1 MPRKSHSLGI
11 LEGTESINW
20 SFRAQRKG
28 VEQAAVC
35 RADARF
41 FASLRMTSLSSQTVV
56 RKSSMKSVLPHLPE
70 SFRLSS
76 AVLLGSLLLVLI
88 TARAALAAPITGT
101 VMNMTTGKA
110 SAGDTV
116 TLIRLQQGM
125 QDAGR
130 TTTDARGRY
139 TLNITDA
146 DPMHLVRVT
155 HDKANYF
162 KPAPPGTQT
171 VNIDVYNSA
180 EKLQGVSTEA
190 QVVRI
195 EAEGQQLHITEN
207 FFVKNVSS
215 PPRTQFGPRAYE
227 IYLPQGAQNVAG
239 AALGPG
245 SMPVQSSP
253 VPLGPPGDYSF
264 IFPIRPGETRFQLS
278 YRMQYSGNLQLRAHV
293 GSPVDNFAI
302 ILPKSM
308 QFTSVPAAAFQ
319 SIDEDVNVQT
329 FLSKNVTPKSALA
342 FRIAGTGKLPAET
355 APNQNDQN
363 AAQPNAGPE
372 AGTNPDAA
380 AAAQAAAANSTRP
393 GIGLGVPI
401 DTPDPLHKYM
411 WWIISLVVI
420 LLAIGAGV
428 SMKQQNAAPA
438 TATVAAPGSIPLRAA
453 GSPVSLSSAQAA
465 ASSKTASGGGLLETL
480 KEEMFTLETERL
492 EGRIAPEEYER
503 QKAAL
508 EIVLKRAL
516 DRRTRDKS
524 QTQV

>member
-1 MPRKSHSLGI
+1 MKFI
-11 LEGTESINW
+11 
-20 SFRAQRKG
+20 
-28 VEQAAVC
+28 
-35 RADARF
+35 
-41 FASLRMTSLSSQTVV
+41 SLSS
-56 RKSSMKSVLPHLPE
+56 RNLPKFIRPVSIARGVAFL
-70 SFRLSS
+70 LATAS
-76 AVLLGSLLLVLI
+76 A
-88 TARAALAAPITGT
+88 AFAAPITGT
-101 VMNMTTGKA
+101 VMNMTTGKPA
-110 SAGDTV
+110 AGDAV

-125 QDAGR
+125 QDAAS

-171 VNIDVYNSA
+171 VNVDVYNSA
-180 EKLQGVSTEA
+180 EKVSGVSTEA

-227 IYLPQGAQNVAG
+227 IYLPQEAKKVAG

-245 SMPVQSSP
+245 SMPVQSAP

-264 IFPIRPGETRFQLS
+264 IFPIRPGETRFQVS
-278 YRMQYSGNLQLRAHV
+278 YQMPYTGSLQFPTRVAM
-293 GSPVDNFAI
+293 PVDNFAI

-308 QFTSVPAAAFQ
+308 QFTSLPAAAFQ
-319 SIDEDVNVQT
+319 PVDEDVNVQT
-329 FLSKNVTPKSALA
+329 FLSKNLTPKSALA

-355 APNQNDQN
+355 PASQTNQSDQN
-363 AAQPNAGPE
+363 AAQSNAGGDG
-372 AGTNPDAA
+372 ANPDVA

-411 WWIISLVVI
+411 WWIISLVVV

-428 SMKQQNAAPA
+428 SMKQQNAVSAAA
-438 TATVAAPGSIPLRAA
+438 TAATPRGIASPAA
-453 GSPVSLSSAQAA
+453 GLPGLTGKPLAPLPAPD
-465 ASSKTASGGGLLETL
+465 ASSSGLLETL

-516 DRRTRDKS
+516 DRRAQNS
-524 QTQV
+524 

>member
-1 MPRKSHSLGI
+1 MSRLVRLPS
-11 LEGTESINW
+11 
-20 SFRAQRKG
+20 RAFPL
-28 VEQAAVC
+28 AL
-35 RADARF
+35 F
-41 FASLRMTSLSSQTVV
+41 
-56 RKSSMKSVLPHLPE
+56 
-70 SFRLSS
+70 
-76 AVLLGSLLLVLI
+76 LLAL
-88 TARAALAAPITGT
+88 TTPALAVPITGT
-101 VMNMTTGKA
+101 VMNMTTGKP
-110 SAGDTV
+110 SVGDSV

-125 QDAGR
+125 QDAAR
-130 TTTDARGRY
+130 TTTDAHGRY
-139 TLNITDA
+139 TLDITDA

-171 VNIDVYNSA
+171 VNVDVYNSA
-180 EKLQGVSTEA
+180 EKVQGVSTEA

-195 EAEGQQLHITEN
+195 ESEGQQLRVTEN

-227 IYLPQGAQNVAG
+227 IYLPQGAQKIAG

-253 VPLGPPGDYSF
+253 VPLGPAGDYSF
-264 IFPIRPGETRFQLS
+264 IFPIRPGETRFQVS
-278 YRMQYSGNLQLRAHV
+278 YQLPYTGSLQFPAHV
-293 GSPVDNFAI
+293 ATPVDNFAI

-319 SIDEDVNVQT
+319 PIDEDVKVQT
-329 FLSKNVTPKSALA
+329 FLSKNLTPKSALA
-342 FRIAGTGKLPAET
+342 FRIAGSGKLPVET
-355 APNQNDQN
+355 PATQGDQN
-363 AAQPNAGPE
+363 GAQANTGPE
-372 AGTNPDAA
+372 NSANTDPA

-411 WWIISLVVI
+411 WWIISLAVV

-428 SMKQQNAAPA
+428 SMKQQNATAA
-438 TATVAAPGSIPLRAA
+438 TAGGVPNSIPPRAPGSPATPANPQAVLRNAA
-453 GSPVSLSSAQAA
+453 IRGV
-465 ASSKTASGGGLLETL
+465 GLLETL
-480 KEEMFTLETERL
+480 KEEMFTLETERI
-492 EGRIAPEEYER
+492 EGRVAPDEYER

-516 DRRTRDKS
+516 DRRTNA
-524 QTQV
+524 